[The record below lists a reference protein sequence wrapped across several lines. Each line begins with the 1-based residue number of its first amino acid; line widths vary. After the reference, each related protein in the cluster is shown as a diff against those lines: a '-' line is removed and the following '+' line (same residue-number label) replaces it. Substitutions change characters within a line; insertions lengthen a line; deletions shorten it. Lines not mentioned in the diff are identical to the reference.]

1 MNIGDIV
8 RVSEDSMHWELFQ
21 QFDMPPEGIL
31 ITIDEIIADE
41 KYLVEFVR
49 EEHFLHDGGQMDDAE
64 CRYWIDKIDLLE
76 ECPQTGLNSEF
87 FYDELIHP
95 QPAPQPAPE
104 PPRPRR
110 VQDIPVPE
118 PDQEFF
124 VRWARGPF

>member
-8 RVSEDSMHWELFQ
+8 RVSEDSIHWELFQ
-21 QFDMPPEGIL
+21 EFDMPPEGIL
-31 ITIDEIIADE
+31 ITIDEDMDDE

-49 EEHFLHDGGQMDDAE
+49 EEHFLHDGGQMDGAE

-76 ECPQTGLNSEF
+76 ECVIEQDVF
-87 FYDELIHP
+87 FDP
-95 QPAPQPAPE
+95 QPAPQLGQE